1 MDTPTQPIV
10 AVIHTRMQ
18 PPGVL
23 QQVTIRPDKLK
34 KIAIEQVVIRNNDP
48 TIATSEGT
56 IIRLGETPG
65 DEYMGWVRLEDIE
78 LVAVLGRA
86 ITNGK
91 EWSCIPETQDALDS
105 QTE

>member
-34 KIAIEQVVIRNNDP
+34 GN
-48 TIATSEGT
+48 
-56 IIRLGETPG
+56 IIRFGETPA

-78 LVAVLGRA
+78 VVAVLGKA
-86 ITNGK
+86 QEVGGK
-91 EWSCIPETQDALDS
+91 WICVPED
-105 QTE
+105 

>member
-1 MDTPTQPIV
+1 MEAPTQPIV

-34 KIAIEQVVIRNNDP
+34 GQ
-48 TIATSEGT
+48 
-56 IIRLGETPG
+56 IIRFGETPQ

-78 LVAVLGRA
+78 IVATLGRA
-86 ITNGK
+86 EQQPDK
-91 EWSCIPETQDALDS
+91 SWKCIPED
-105 QTE
+105 